1 MAFSD
6 AYFDKIVNYFTLWL
20 GPENYNAGFNN
31 FVWSIF
37 GENQKNSR
45 CNQFELFMRFLLFSN
60 FWPEKSQNKNGRE
73 YEKDSNQGFY

>member
-1 MAFSD
+1 MPDLIISYDQFLA
-6 AYFDKIVNYFTLWL
+6 K
-20 GPENYNAGFNN
+20 
-31 FVWSIF
+31 
-37 GENQKNSR
+37 NQKNSR